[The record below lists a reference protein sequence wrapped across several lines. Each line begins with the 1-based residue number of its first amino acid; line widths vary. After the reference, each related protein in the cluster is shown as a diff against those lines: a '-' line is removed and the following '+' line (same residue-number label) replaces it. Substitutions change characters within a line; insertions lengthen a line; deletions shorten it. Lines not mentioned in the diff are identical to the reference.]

1 MNSYRSRGRLLDEQS
16 LKVKV
21 VQVAHARQPTQ
32 QSCIPMPKTR
42 SQTLCETEKAAVQ
55 QHELPIPEADDA
67 VISVGAIDV
76 DQLSCV
82 LEIKTSQEPYFV
94 PPLSN
99 RFEHTDTEVVECKMS
114 HPGMFTDEGGIEDL
128 TASEMTSVACNGT
141 TPSVRR
147 LVQRPRGHLR
157 GEHGGKWLTVMEF
170 NSQLFFAILHP
181 RSLQSPPDVRLAVRL
196 RRWPSEQ

>member
-1 MNSYRSRGRLLDEQS
+1 
-16 LKVKV
+16 
-21 VQVAHARQPTQ
+21 
-32 QSCIPMPKTR
+32 MPKTR

-55 QHELPIPEADDA
+55 QHELPNPEADDA

-99 RFEHTDTEVVECKMS
+99 RFEHKDTEVVECKMS

-141 TPSVRR
+141 TPFGPSISFN
-147 LVQRPRGHLR
+147 GH
-157 GEHGGKWLTVMEF
+157 EATYFASNGKWLTVMEF
-170 NSQLFFAILHP
+170 FDAVGKHETATRGSSDWFGGVDTHHVFFEGVGKG
-181 RSLQSPPDVRLAVRL
+181 RGGRYSLYWGS
-196 RRWPSEQ
+196 